1 MLKAAIEKIVE
12 LASPSVIQVNGKT
25 FSNERFTEVKEQL
38 YYPHRLDLNS
48 LDGIVKMI
56 QTEARE
62 KDLRQDVY
70 IPVEDNTVDNRLYV
84 RVTEYDRVDVFTSY
98 DTRGERI
105 SLYRSSAD
113 VPGFR
118 EGFRD
123 RETML
128 IQLRSLFLQ
137 TPDVAYLLDLLSKM
151 SDEEKVTSQDNGV
164 TQVVEARKGVAL
176 KEQVEVRPRVK
187 LTPFRTFLEV
197 DQPESEFLLRVGDGG
212 QVGLFEADGGVW
224 KLVAKRSIV
233 AYLEG
238 RLKDLVDAGR
248 VVIMM

>member
-38 YYPHRLDLNS
+38 YYPECLILNS
-48 LDGIVKMI
+48 LDGIIKMI
-56 QTEARE
+56 QKEAKE
-62 KDLRQDVY
+62 KRLSDINVPTD
-70 IPVEDNTVDNRLYV
+70 DNTVEQRLYV
-84 RVTEYDRVDVFTSY
+84 RVSEYNRVDVFTSY
-98 DTRGERI
+98 DTQGVRTY
-105 SLYRSSAD
+105 LYRSNAD

-137 TPDVAYLLDLLSKM
+137 TQDVAYLLDLLSKM

-224 KLVAKRSIV
+224 KLVAKRSIA

-238 RLKDLVDAGR
+238 RLKDLVEAGR

>member
-38 YYPHRLDLNS
+38 YYPECLILNS

-56 QTEARE
+56 QKEAKE
-62 KDLRQDVY
+62 KRLSDINVPTD
-70 IPVEDNTVDNRLYV
+70 DNTVEQRLYV
-84 RVTEYDRVDVFTSY
+84 RVSEYNRVDVFTSY
-98 DTRGERI
+98 DTQGVRTY
-105 SLYRSSAD
+105 LYRSNAD

-137 TPDVAYLLDLLSKM
+137 TQDVAYLLDLLSKM

-238 RLKDLVDAGR
+238 RLKDLVEAGR